1 MSENKRLSVVMISKN
16 VADVIEACLDSVQWA
31 DEIIVLDS
39 GATMQLANWP
49 VKKGLKYLAT
59 PHGRGLVNSGN

>member
-31 DEIIVLDS
+31 DEIIV
-39 GATMQLANWP
+39 
-49 VKKGLKYLAT
+49 
-59 PHGRGLVNSGN
+59 